1 MLVIV
6 AGAARI
12 CALEENHLDSFVAT
26 LHQFVTWLVEVVH
39 HLGYIG
45 IFIMTF
51 VESTFVPIPA
61 EITMIPAGYLVH
73 QGKMDFLP
81 ALLASIV
88 GTVGG
93 SYFNYWIAKKYGRD
107 LFIRYGKYL
116 MMTPAKLTKLE
127 NFFYEHGVISTL
139 TGRLIPG
146 LRHYISFPAGLAR
159 MNLNKFIIYTALG
172 GGIWMAVLLGL
183 GYYIG
188 ENEELVM
195 SYLPMAKLAILA
207 LVGVIALFYILRM
220 RYRSAAAKKQEANS
234 TTLDSTN
241 E

>member
-1 MLVIV
+1 M
-6 AGAARI
+6 
-12 CALEENHLDSFVAT
+12 DSFIAT
-26 LHQFVTWLVEVVH
+26 LHQFVTWLVELVH
-39 HLGYIG
+39 ELGYIG

-61 EITMIPAGYLVH
+61 EVTMIPAGYLVH
-73 QGKMDFLP
+73 QGHMQFIP
-81 ALLASIV
+81 ALVASII

-127 NFFYEHGVISTL
+127 NFFYEHGAVSTF

-159 MNLNKFIIYTALG
+159 MNLNKFILYTGLG
-172 GGIWMAVLLGL
+172 GGIWMSVLLGL

-188 ENEELVM
+188 ENQELVM
-195 SYLPMAKLAILA
+195 SYLPMAKGGIIG
-207 LVGVIALFYILRM
+207 LVVVVAVFYIWRA
-220 RYRSAAAKKQEANS
+220 RRRAKAAAAVTAVE
-234 TTLDSTN
+234 TTTVVVKD